1 MIRCGTES
9 VYICMIYR
17 ILIGFLLSLQ
27 YFITVLF
34 SKSIKASPL
43 FSLLPKLYFFNLESL

>member
-27 YFITVLF
+27 FFITVLF